1 MPELLSEAPR
11 AVRSVWVALS
21 VAVIA
26 SPIHAQVEGGSIL
39 SLLPVDGRTLVLGEE
54 ASGALSIADLR
65 GPDDSPMEAWALEGE
80 AGERVTID
88 LRAPEFDAYLYLIG
102 PGFRDTQFNDDGA
115 GGCDA
120 RLEVTFLE
128 DGTFTVVASSHTAG
142 MGTYTLIATTDPE
155 PAAPFTCG
163 GVDPA
168 MLEDLPTEGTLG
180 PGATESGSFDG
191 SEGTIRDQRPAEA
204 WLIQG
209 SAGERVRVRLLSEEF
224 DAYLFV
230 LGPGIIDVLTDDDSA
245 GNLNSELT
253 IDFPQ
258 DGVYRVVASAL
269 SGGARGSYTIEVRD
283 PVDLADLPTD
293 GRTAIVGQTVS
304 GNLSQDEPP
313 VIDGRPGQAWE
324 LEGVAGEEVTIEL
337 ISEDFDPYLY
347 LIGPGMDMP
356 AEDDDSA
363 GDMDS
368 LIEFEFPESGTY
380 RIIVSAFSSGSGGD
394 FEITVESP

>member
-1 MPELLSEAPR
+1 MPRLLSEAPR
-11 AVRSVWVALS
+11 AARSVWVALS
-21 VAVIA
+21 ATVTALPV
-26 SPIHAQVEGGSIL
+26 HAQVEGGSIL
-39 SLLPVDGRTLVLGEE
+39 SLLPVEGRVLTLGEE
-54 ASGALSIADLR
+54 ASGALSIADVR
-65 GPDDSPMEAWALEGE
+65 GPDDSPMEAWTLEGE

-102 PGFRDTQFNDDGA
+102 PGFRDTQSNDDGA

-128 DGTFTVVASSHTAG
+128 TGTFTVIASSRAAG
-142 MGTYTLIATTDPE
+142 MGTYTILATTDPE

-168 MLEDLPTEGTLG
+168 TLEDLPSEGTLG
-180 PGATESGSFDG
+180 PGATETGSFDG
-191 SEGTIRDQRPAEA
+191 SEGTIRDDRPAEA

-209 SAGERVRVRLLSEEF
+209 QSGERLRVRLLSEDF

-230 LGPGIIDVLTDDDSA
+230 LGPGMDEVLTDDDSA
-245 GNLNSELT
+245 GNLNAELT
-253 IDFPQ
+253 VEFPQ

-269 SGGARGSYTIEVRD
+269 AGGAEGAYTIEVRD
-283 PVDLADLPTD
+283 PVNLEDLPTD
-293 GRTAIVGQTVS
+293 GRQAVVGETVE
-304 GNLSQDEPP
+304 GDLSMDEPP

-324 LEGVAGEEVTIEL
+324 LEGEAGDSVTIEL
-337 ISEDFDPYLY
+337 VSEDFDPYLY
-347 LIGPGMDMP
+347 VIGPGMDSP

-368 LIEFEFPESGTY
+368 RVELEFPESGTY
-380 RIIVSAFSSGSGGD
+380 RIVVSAFSSGSGGA
-394 FEITVESP
+394 FELRVTPD